1 MRNSILLRKRW
12 IWYSTKN
19 IKGKRRSECGGQT
32 NVEFLPYGHLVPWRW
47 RSVDGFRRIHTGVV
61 KRPHL
66 QIPDCDNHERQTCR
80 DSTFRFQIVMLY
92 DCCITFTF
100 TFHPSHL
107 IMLALHAL
115 LFRTGS
121 IEKSNHLKMSVF
133 KSTVNP
139 VILNL
144 NLIVIVESVKFSASC
159 CSYLTLFHRH
169 LLDAAKSCWS
179 SGRMCSGLFANI
191 QITTSRPRVCL
202 TINTCCQIATYFKI
216 QIQIDTDKE
225 AHERQVF
232 EAWAGILFG

>member
-1 MRNSILLRKRW
+1 
-12 IWYSTKN
+12 
-19 IKGKRRSECGGQT
+19 
-32 NVEFLPYGHLVPWRW
+32 
-47 RSVDGFRRIHTGVV
+47 
-61 KRPHL
+61 
-66 QIPDCDNHERQTCR
+66 
-80 DSTFRFQIVMLY
+80 MLY

-169 LLDAAKSCWS
+169 LLDAAKSWS

-216 QIQIDTDKE
+216 QIQIGTGKE
-225 AHERQVF
+225 ATRTASIWGMSWYSFRLNQQQKYSQLLVSLSRHTKHQ
-232 EAWAGILFG
+232 ILTASG

>member
-1 MRNSILLRKRW
+1 M
-12 IWYSTKN
+12 
-19 IKGKRRSECGGQT
+19 
-32 NVEFLPYGHLVPWRW
+32 NVEFLPYGQLMPW

-80 DSTFRFQIVMLY
+80 DSTFRFQIVLLY
-92 DCCITFTF
+92 DCCNTFTF
-100 TFHPSHL
+100 TLYPSHL

-121 IEKSNHLKMSVF
+121 QQKSNNLKMSVF
-133 KSTVNP
+133 KSTVNSF
-139 VILNL
+139 ILNL
-144 NLIVIVESVKFSASC
+144 NLIMIVVSVKFSASC

-169 LLDAAKSCWS
+169 LLDAAKSWS

-216 QIQIDTDKE
+216 KIQIDTDKE
-225 AHERQVF
+225 AYERQVF